1 MTDAPAREKGLL
13 DQVFRQ
19 ESARVVATLMRIL
32 GDLDLAEEI
41 LQETLVVAMERWPF
55 AGVPDNP
62 GAWLTT
68 VARNRALDLLRRQRR
83 FEAKLKIIAHE
94 AEIGTQDHAE
104 DRAEPEVIEDD
115 RLRLIFTCCHPAL
128 APESRVALTLKLVGA
143 LSTPEI
149 ARAFLTSEAT
159 IAQRI
164 VRAKRT
170 IRDRKLPYA
179 VPQPAELPER
189 LAPVL
194 SVIYLIFN
202 EGYAA
207 RAGSSL
213 IRADLG
219 AEAIRLA
226 TMLAELM
233 PSEPEV
239 LGLLALMELQ
249 ASRNRARVDAAGN
262 LVLLADQDRA
272 QWDRELIRR
281 GTGHLAAAEKLGG
294 AGAYR
299 LQAAIAACHALAP
312 AWPDTDWRRIAAL
325 YAELQSVAPS
335 PIVELNRAV
344 AVSMVD
350 GPAAGLAIL
359 DAIRDAPSLRE
370 YHLFPATRAD
380 FLRRLG
386 QWRQAAADY
395 RRAIAMAHNER
406 EREFL
411 TRRLTEC
418 EAREDDAPRGG

>member
-1 MTDAPAREKGLL
+1 MTDAPARENGLL

-83 FEAKLKIIAHE
+83 FEAKLQIIAHE
-94 AEIGTQDHAE
+94 QEIEDGSEAEVIE
-104 DRAEPEVIEDD
+104 IEDD

-128 APESRVALTLKLVGA
+128 ASESRVALTLKLVGA

-149 ARAFLTSEAT
+149 ARAFLASEAT

-202 EGYAA
+202 EGYSA

-226 TMLAELM
+226 RMLAELM

-249 ASRNRARVDAAGN
+249 ASRNRTRVDSAGN

-272 QWDRELIRR
+272 LWDRDLIRR
-281 GTGHLAAAEKLGG
+281 GLNHLAAAEKLGG

-312 AWPDTDWRRIAAL
+312 AWPDTDWRQIAAL
-325 YAELQSVAPS
+325 YTELQSVAPS

-359 DAIRDAPSLRE
+359 DAIRAAPSLRE

-418 EAREDDAPRGG
+418 EAKEPPPRSG